1 MEKET
6 KNFLKKFTNLHDAI
20 TACYMLRHVSEGDI
34 TTWNFYN
41 VIYLELKKEQSKQ
54 LTLDWEGLLSYL
66 NEKTSRGFIT
76 INSAVKAKYKA
87 RLKQNYTRN
96 HIVNAIN
103 KAVTIKTHI
112 DNGYQNLTPEFFSR
126 ADILDK
132 YGMVPTTGGDTTKE
146 QDLVDNL

>member
-1 MEKET
+1 MERET
-6 KNFLKKFTNLHDAI
+6 KYFLKKFTNIHDAI
-20 TACYMLRHVSEGDI
+20 IACEVLIDELDSGGIKWYYYQKIEQ
-34 TTWNFYN
+34 
-41 VIYLELKKEQSKQ
+41 ELKKEQSKQ